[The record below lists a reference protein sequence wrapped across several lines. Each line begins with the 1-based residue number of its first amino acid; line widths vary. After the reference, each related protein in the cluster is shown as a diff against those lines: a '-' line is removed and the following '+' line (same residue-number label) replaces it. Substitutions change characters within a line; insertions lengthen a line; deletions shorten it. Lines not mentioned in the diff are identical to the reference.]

1 MKNHPT
7 LAGWSPATLKTMYAE
22 YLSGQPAHLTI
33 PAEHLSTCLIPIKEA
48 LFRLGTHIEMEKA
61 WKKLLS
67 TKAFLPNQ
75 SQLEGYLIAMI
86 HGILV
91 DVLLIQETDPETP
104 QFKTKETKKISDQV
118 HKLISS
124 INNSSEAL
132 AASFF
137 TVKKYLWQESSNE
150 SQIKKS
156 LSMPT
161 DLEKKLYRAEAEIAM
176 LPIDLPSPMLT
187 TVLQTYLKQLEEI
200 PEIYKSNYDISKR
213 AKISPKIFELM
224 HCTFGEYMTNCV
236 VPLLNAI
243 LDLELGAED
252 VTPYKSKKKIA

>member
-1 MKNHPT
+1 MG
-7 LAGWSPATLKTMYAE
+7 L
-22 YLSGQPAHLTI
+22 AHLN
-33 PAEHLSTCLIPIKEA
+33 AYLIPIKEA

-86 HGILV
+86 QGVLV

-104 QFKTKETKKISDQV
+104 QFKTKEIKNISDQV
-118 HKLISS
+118 LQLISS

-132 AASFF
+132 TASFF
-137 TVKKYLWQESSNE
+137 T
-150 SQIKKS
+150 IKKCLWRES
-156 LSMPT
+156 LNKYEIKKDVSMPA

-176 LPIDLPSPMLT
+176 LSSDLPSPMLA

-200 PEIYKSNYDISKR
+200 PQIYKSNYVISKR
-213 AKISPKIFELM
+213 AKISSKIFELM
-224 HCTFGEYMTNCV
+224 NDTYGRNMTDCV

-243 LDLELGAED
+243 LNLELGVED